1 MNEMKRK
8 RSIGTSWIVKKVE
21 RLKIGFN
28 ERIRMKSKENFFEN
42 DCLENK
48 QIESNKRTPNIN
60 DNIWVLNSIE
70 FNGNILYIKNKEYS
84 YMGIM
89 VMVCLFPDSSI
100 GSKPCSGFTGFE
112 V

>member
-48 QIESNKRTPNIN
+48 
-60 DNIWVLNSIE
+60 
-70 FNGNILYIKNKEYS
+70 
-84 YMGIM
+84 
-89 VMVCLFPDSSI
+89 
-100 GSKPCSGFTGFE
+100 
-112 V
+112 